1 MRTPLGI
8 VKGLGSA
15 KSGTHHWWVQKLTS
29 LALIPLSLWFLVS
42 MAILASAEYGAV
54 IIWVKSPFVTVFLI
68 LFIAILFY
76 HLKLGVQV
84 VIEDYV
90 YKPVTKAL
98 ALFFNAAFGY
108 VFGLLAI
115 LSILKIALGS

>member
-1 MRTPLGI
+1 MKTPLGI

-29 LALIPLSLWFLVS
+29 LALIPLGIWFLVS
-42 MAILASAEYGAV
+42 MAILASADYGAV
-54 IIWVKSPFVTVFLI
+54 IIWVQDPIVTVFLI

-98 ALFFNAAFGY
+98 ALFFNAAFAY

>member
-1 MRTPLGI
+1 
-8 VKGLGSA
+8 GLGSA

-29 LALIPLSLWFLVS
+29 LALIPLALWFMVS
-42 MAILASAEYGAV
+42 MAMLASADYGAI
-54 IIWVKSPFVTVFLI
+54 IIWVKAPLVTVFLV
-68 LFIAILFY
+68 LFITILFY

-90 YKPVTKAL
+90 YKPVAKAL
-98 ALFFNAAFGY
+98 SLFFNAAFAY

-115 LSILKIALGS
+115 VSILRIALGS